1 MVTYKSAYQQAQL
14 WLQAMQ
20 RVDSTDPQLGTL
32 LEVNLRGLQ
41 QLQPLLQ
48 ADETADQASE
58 SFIAQAQ
65 PLQTEINKQL
75 RLLETDLIFLK
86 AARQPATLQQRHQ
99 QIQTRLTLLLRYCE
113 AILVLCITPE

>member
-1 MVTYKSAYQQAQL
+1 MVTYQSAYQQAQL

-20 RVDSTDPQLGTL
+20 RADSTDPQLGTL

-41 QLQPLLQ
+41 QLFQ
-48 ADETADQASE
+48 ADETTDQASE

-65 PLQTEINKQL
+65 PLQTEINKHL

>member
-1 MVTYKSAYQQAQL
+1 MVTYQSAYQQAQL

-20 RVDSTDPQLGTL
+20 RADSTDPQLGTL
-32 LEVNLRGLQ
+32 LEVNLRRLQ
-41 QLQPLLQ
+41 QLQQLLQ
-48 ADETADQASE
+48 ADETADQAE
-58 SFIAQAQ
+58 QPFIAQAQ

>member
-1 MVTYKSAYQQAQL
+1 MVTYQSAYQQAQL

-20 RVDSTDPQLGTL
+20 RADSTDPQLGTL

-41 QLQPLLQ
+41 QLQQLLQ

-86 AARQPATLQQRHQ
+86 AARQPVTLQQRHQ

>member
-1 MVTYKSAYQQAQL
+1 MVTYQSAYQQAQL

-20 RVDSTDPQLGTL
+20 RADSTDPQLGTL

>member
-1 MVTYKSAYQQAQL
+1 MVTYQSAYQQAQL

-20 RVDSTDPQLGTL
+20 RADSTDPQLGAML
-32 LEVNLRGLQ
+32 DVNLRGLQ
-41 QLQPLLQ
+41 QLQQLLQ
-48 ADETADQASE
+48 SDKTVDQAE
-58 SFIAQAQ
+58 ELFIAQAQ

-113 AILVLCITPE
+113 AILALCIASE

>member
-1 MVTYKSAYQQAQL
+1 MVTYQSAYQQAQL

-20 RVDSTDPQLGTL
+20 RADSTDPQLGAM

-41 QLQPLLQ
+41 QLLQ